1 MMNTLSL
8 SSINSN
14 SPYEVR
20 KRGDETYSFITDSSI
35 EIFVSFEKDDILQ
48 SGLSYQF
55 GISNPKGSKSPRDSK
70 VRDTILAI
78 VQEFFEK
85 NQAGLL
91 YICETGD
98 GMQKMRNRLFKYWF
112 SLYGESDDY
121 YFQPMTIYDEEENE
135 SFAALILRYDNP
147 KFSDIVR
154 EFTTTINL
162 LNSKPAAGE

>member
-1 MMNTLSL
+1 MMNALSL
-8 SSINSN
+8 SSINSA

-20 KRGDETYSFITDSSI
+20 RRGNDTYSFITDSSI

-70 VRDTILAI
+70 VRETILSI

-98 GMQKMRNRLFKYWF
+98 GMQRMRNRLFKYWF
-112 SLYGESDDY
+112 SIYGESDDY
-121 YFQPMTIYDEEENE
+121 YFQPITIYDEEDNQN
-135 SFAALILRYDNP
+135 FAALIIRYDNP
-147 KFSDIVR
+147 KFSEIVR

-162 LNSKPAAGE
+162 LNSKPTSGE

>member
-1 MMNTLSL
+1 MNTLSL

-20 KRGDETYSFITDSSI
+20 TRGDETYSFITDSSI

-98 GMQKMRNRLFKYWF
+98 GMQKMSKVV
-112 SLYGESDDY
+112 
-121 YFQPMTIYDEEENE
+121 
-135 SFAALILRYDNP
+135 
-147 KFSDIVR
+147 FSDISSYFKKFLKR
-154 EFTTTINL
+154 KTSQL
-162 LNSKPAAGE
+162 LGGKDGTAYNN

>member
-1 MMNTLSL
+1 MNALSL
-8 SSINSN
+8 SSINSA

-20 KRGDETYSFITDSSI
+20 RRGNDTYSFITDSSI

-70 VRDTILAI
+70 VRETILSI

-98 GMQKMRNRLFKYWF
+98 GMQRMRNRLFKYWF
-112 SLYGESDDY
+112 SIYGESDDY
-121 YFQPMTIYDEEENE
+121 YFQPMTIYDEEDNEN
-135 SFAALILRYDNP
+135 FAALIIRYDNP
-147 KFSDIVR
+147 KFSEIVR

-162 LNSKPAAGE
+162 LNSKPTSGE

>member
-1 MMNTLSL
+1 MNTLSL

-14 SPYEVR
+14 SPYKVR

-91 YICETGD
+91 YICET
-98 GMQKMRNRLFKYWF
+98 R
-112 SLYGESDDY
+112 
-121 YFQPMTIYDEEENE
+121 
-135 SFAALILRYDNP
+135 
-147 KFSDIVR
+147 
-154 EFTTTINL
+154 
-162 LNSKPAAGE
+162 